1 MKKLLLLLCI
11 IFSCVTVLYSQDIVN
26 INNKVRD
33 AVNNLASKLVRRWE
47 VSIGDITLDGTDL
60 PSDLSRYLCR
70 TIRTYAV
77 QNPMF
82 LVNAP
87 SRVLKKQDEPEKAII
102 TGTFSQMGNN
112 VQVNLYLVSD
122 INGIN
127 IASNIFYIPV
137 DQLQLNGISIK
148 PENTPAKIT
157 VSQTS
162 STQNIKIQAWFYTE
176 SRTFQHCDEL
186 KLTVS
191 TDKDCYFKIIHI
203 DVGNQIRMIYPRNK
217 NDDNSLRANVSRNV
231 FGTQDNRYIFYGP
244 YGAETLVLVASPVQF
259 SDIDKEYG
267 QPWKVATEDA
277 INKAI
282 AGAGQARYPITILK
296 PHEEYEYK
304 KPENMTD
311 IYQAIRDDMKAKN
324 GHFEGSEKFG
334 IYIIDNIRGSY
345 LIPPDKPDI
354 IQFAS
359 YPDAYTGVTNFGKR
373 GQAYIFSF
381 AKPQNISYAVQMVQT
396 GIKSKGGTFSGD
408 ERQGNFNAIGIA
420 GYYKVADKVEVT
432 ISEKPF
438 VVPNSMIENEVK
450 NFFGVK

>member
-1 MKKLLLLLCI
+1 MKKLLLLLCV
-11 IFSCVTVLYSQDIVN
+11 IFSCLTVLAAQDIVN

-33 AVNNLASKLVRRWE
+33 AVNNLASKLVRRMD
-47 VSIGDITLDGTDL
+47 VSIGDITFDGTDV

-70 TIRTYAV
+70 TIRTYAT
-77 QNPMF
+77 NNSMF
-82 LVNAP
+82 QVIELT
-87 SRVLKKQDEPEKAII
+87 RGGLKKQGEPEKGII

-127 IASNIFYIPV
+127 IASDIINILA

-157 VSQTS
+157 VSTAS
-162 STQNIKIQAWFYTE
+162 SNQNINIQAWFHTE

-186 KLTVS
+186 KLTIS
-191 TDKDCYFKIIHI
+191 ADKDCYFKIIHI
-203 DVGNQIRMIYPRNK
+203 DVDNQIRMIYPRNK
-217 NDDNSLRANVSRNV
+217 NDDNSLRANVSHNV
-231 FGTQDNRYIFYGP
+231 FGTQDNKYIFYGP

-259 SDIDKEYG
+259 PDIDKEYG
-267 QPWKVATEDA
+267 QPWKAATEDA

-282 AGAGQARYPITILK
+282 TGAGQARYPITILK

-304 KPENMTD
+304 KPEN
-311 IYQAIRDDMKAKN
+311 IYQAISDDVNRQKGYLWGN
-324 GHFEGSEKFG
+324 EVYGF
-334 IYIIDNIRGSY
+334 YIIDNIRGSY
-345 LIPPDKPDI
+345 LITPDKPDI

-359 YPDAYTGVTNFGKR
+359 YTDAYTGERGTR
-373 GQAYIFSF
+373 GQPYIFSF
-381 AKPQNISYAVQMVQT
+381 VKPQNISYAVQLVQT

-408 ERQGNFNAIGIA
+408 EKQGNFKAIGIA
-420 GYYKVADKVEVT
+420 GHYKVADKVEVT

-438 VVPNSMIENEVK
+438 IVPNSLIENEVK
-450 NFFGVK
+450 IFFGVK